1 MEYRKKAIYYQETEV
16 YSCSYSFYNKNKLN
30 QISCYRD
37 LPPKTLCCRPGYVDF
52 NMAATGRRTRKR
64 KPQDS
69 GMSFAAGFRLP
80 TLKQSKNAI
89 GLSKI
94 PKIFEPGPENAYFQ
108 RIPHPNSVDDWLAQ
122 YNEEGQTFKNF
133 FRTCPWISGRKVK
146 YTKQTFAPEGKN
158 IKERY
163 PDGKIYILPIGD
175 FDESVSNCNPC
186 IDDLTDYTERFYSL
200 PVVVLPTVKLK
211 LPSKKGTENPDRRMH
226 TYYLGQII
234 THLSFR
240 QAFFL

>member
-1 MEYRKKAIYYQETEV
+1 
-16 YSCSYSFYNKNKLN
+16 
-30 QISCYRD
+30 
-37 LPPKTLCCRPGYVDF
+37 
-52 NMAATGRRTRKR
+52 MAATQRRTRKR
-64 KPQDS
+64 KPQNP
-69 GMSFAAGFRLP
+69 GVSFAAGFRLP
-80 TLKQSKNAI
+80 TLKQSRNAI

-94 PKIFEPGPENAYFQ
+94 PKLFEPGPENAHFQ

-122 YNEEGQTFKNF
+122 YNEEGQTCKNF

-146 YTKQTFAPEGKN
+146 YTKQTFNPKGKN

-175 FDESVSNCNPC
+175 FDQSVSDCNPC

-211 LPSKKGTENPDRRMH
+211 LPSKKGTENLDRRMH
-226 TYYLGQII
+226 TFYLRQII
-234 THLSFR
+234 IHLSFR
-240 QAFFL
+240 QPSFFVLFCFFNKKHHLLQVVWHVGIMN